1 MFHLTTATG
10 SALLLSLSLV
20 LGGLP
25 GVTAAELSPPSP
37 SPAPSPGT
45 SPQNSVRER
54 EFWLESLGIPNAW
67 ETTRGAGQ
75 TIAVIDTGVGHG
87 SPVFDGVVGGKDF
100 SGVGT
105 PDGRTP
111 VGVQDRDHGSLVA
124 SVAAG
129 RDAPDGTA
137 MIGVAPD
144 AKLLSASIGFPGSQ
158 SNVPFTRQVADA
170 IFWSVDNGADVINLS
185 FTTNTLDWDES
196 WDEAFL
202 YAYDHDVVIVVAAG
216 NRGNGT
222 NMVGAPATIPG
233 VLSVGGIDRSGFAS
247 QEASTQGITIGVS
260 APSEDLVG
268 VTAEGTIV
276 NWYGTSAAA
285 PIVTGIVALVR
296 AAHPELTA
304 GQVINRIEITS
315 DPVDSGLAGGLGN
328 GPDPLYGYGI
338 VNARLAVTADVL
350 AAGNEPGDLLREW
363 IKLHRRA
370 KAVPAPDP
378 DVGSVEIPP
387 LPAPDNPTAIS
398 PLLPSEESLLYGT
411 LPLVTFTIS
420 GVLIALMVTAA
431 MRRVRLSQEAE
442 QGEESV
448 WAKSSQPSGARPGA
462 HHR

>member
-1 MFHLTTATG
+1 MFRLTTTTG
-10 SALLLSLSLV
+10 PALLLGLSLA
-20 LGGLP
+20 LGGSL
-25 GVTAAELSPPSP
+25 TATAVEFTTPTP
-37 SPAPSPGT
+37 SPAPSPDA
-45 SPQNSVRER
+45 SLQSSVREQ
-54 EFWLESLGIPNAW
+54 EFWLESLSIPDAW
-67 ETTRGAGQ
+67 GTTRGEGQ
-75 TIAVIDTGVGHG
+75 TIAVIDTGIGRG
-87 SPVFDGVVGGKDF
+87 SPVFEGVVGGKDF

-105 PDGRTP
+105 LDGRTP

-129 RDAPDGTA
+129 RDTLDGTA

-144 AKLLSASIGFPGSQ
+144 ADLLSASIGFPGSQ
-158 SNVPFTRQVADA
+158 SNIPFTRQVADA

-216 NRGNGT
+216 NRGSGT

-233 VLSVGGIDRSGFAS
+233 VLVVGGIDRSGFAS

-260 APSEDLVG
+260 APSEELVG
-268 VTAEGTIV
+268 VTAEGAVV
-276 NWYGTSAAA
+276 NWYGTSAAT

-304 GQVINRIEITS
+304 GQVINRIELTA
-315 DPVDSGLAGGLGN
+315 DPVGSGPAGGIGN

-338 VNARLAVTADVL
+338 ANAGLAVTADIL
-350 AAGNEPGDLLREW
+350 AAGDEPGELLREW

-370 KAVPAPDP
+370 KTVPAPDP
-378 DVGSVEIPP
+378 APGAVEIPP
-387 LPAPDNPTAIS
+387 LPAPDNPTAVS

-411 LPLVTFTIS
+411 LPLFAFTIS
-420 GVLIALMVTAA
+420 GVLVGLVVTAA
-431 MRRVRLSQEAE
+431 IKRVRLAREAE
-442 QGEESV
+442 QGRNAPDERRHRSTSSV
-448 WAKSSQPSGARPGA
+448 
-462 HHR
+462 